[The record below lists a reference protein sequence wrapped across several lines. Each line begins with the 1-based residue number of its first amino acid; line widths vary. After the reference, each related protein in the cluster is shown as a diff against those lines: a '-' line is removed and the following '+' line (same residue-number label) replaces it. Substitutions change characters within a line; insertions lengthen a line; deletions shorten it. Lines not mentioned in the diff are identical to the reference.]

1 MIRIN
6 LIKSTQKEETK
17 KAAIT
22 FSPDEMT
29 KQLLFLAM
37 IVVTIGVAAYFW
49 FDIQAKKDGLNLDIR
64 NATVER
70 DRLKVVKDLVDKM
83 DAEKEKLGHRLEVL
97 SDLKNNLR
105 TPVYNLFFVYLAQ
118 QDNYKVLLKKISQ
131 VQTNMFEI
139 QGEAA
144 PEDLNRFSDTLRNDR
159 IVSGLNMK
167 KQAGQSF
174 TIEVIFV
181 PISKLVDDG
190 QGVSED
196 VSEEDNANGSEDE
209 GGIS

>member
-17 KAAIT
+17 KATIQ

-37 IVVTIGVAAYFW
+37 LVVTIGIAAYFW
-49 FDIQAKKDGLNLDIR
+49 FDIQGKKESLNTDIR
-64 NATVER
+64 NATIER

-83 DAEKEKLGHRLEVL
+83 DKEKGKLGQRLEVL

-105 TPVYNLFFVYLAQ
+105 TPVYDLFFIYLAQ
-118 QDNYKVLLKKISQ
+118 QENHRVLFKSIKW
-131 VQTNMFEI
+131 VRKEMFEI
-139 QGEAA
+139 RGEAA
-144 PEDLNRFSDTLRNDR
+144 PEDLNKFSDTLRADS

-167 KQAGQSF
+167 AQKGREF
-174 TIEVIFV
+174 TIEVIFK
-181 PISKLVDDG
+181 PINTLTEQAQAAAG
-190 QGVSED
+190 ED
-196 VSEEDNANGSEDE
+196 VAPEDE
-209 GGIS
+209 GERS